1 MSPALAVGFFITGPP
16 GNPRLD
22 LILPL
27 LIDIFI
33 FKLGIIMIYLL
44 VNVCFIVSMKQY
56 LIYRFISLKVNLIS
70 FPLIYMCTN
79 MANWFDDIF
88 CF

>member
-1 MSPALAVGFFITGPP
+1 MSPALAVGFFTTGPP
-16 GNPRLD
+16 GDPRLD

-33 FKLGIIMIYLL
+33 FKLCIIMIHLL

-56 LIYRFISLKVNLIS
+56 FIYRFISLKVNFIS
-70 FPLIYMCTN
+70 FPLIYMCMN
-79 MANWFDDIF
+79 MTDWVDDIF